1 MQKQTKSNYMEQK
14 KPTNAQL
21 QRRIARAVVHLD
33 RTKNTQEIYWSDK
46 GLRLVSDND
55 YCVIETG
62 FHRHIFSNLTSA
74 GISRPWLYTK
84 RIVEIANEHLEDCKT
99 ENGYSFTKLL
109 EFLKDKKDKTEYNI
123 CVFADW
129 WYYNLFQPLYSIG
142 ESEVEQF
149 LVYES
154 YIHNI
159 ARNSVLL
166 SEKTDGMTN
175 KEFLSKV
182 AEEEDKFLED
192 MEERVLFEK
201 KTDEEVARENIEAI
215 QEQELNEQ
223 TKR

>member
-1 MQKQTKSNYMEQK
+1 MEQK

-21 QRRIARAVVHLD
+21 QRRIARAVIHLD
-33 RTKNTQEIYWSDK
+33 RTKNTSEIYFSDK

-62 FHRHIFSNLTSA
+62 FHRHVFSNVTSA

-84 RIVEIANEHLEDCKT
+84 RIVEIANEHLEECKT
-99 ENGYSFTKLL
+99 EDGYSFSKLL
-109 EFLKDKKDKTEYNI
+109 ESLKAKEDKTEYNL

-129 WYYNLFQPLYSIG
+129 WLYNIFQPLYSIG

-182 AEEEDKFLED
+182 DEEKAKFLEGMD
-192 MEERVLFEK
+192 ERVLFEK

-223 TKR
+223 TKQ

>member
-1 MQKQTKSNYMEQK
+1 MEQK
-14 KPTNAQL
+14 KPTKAQL
-21 QRRIARAVVHLD
+21 LRRIQLAVVHLD
-33 RTKNTQEIYWSDK
+33 RTKNTQEIYLSDK

-62 FHRHIFSNLTSA
+62 FHRHVFSNVTSA

-99 ENGYSFTKLL
+99 DHGYSFAKLL
-109 EFLKDKKDKTEYNI
+109 ESLKTKEDRTEYNI
-123 CVFADW
+123 CMYVEW
-129 WYYNLFQPLYSIG
+129 WLFNIFQPLYSIG

-175 KEFLSKV
+175 KEFLSRV
-182 AEEEDKFLED
+182 AEEKAKFLED
-192 MEERVLFEK
+192 MDERVLFEK

-223 TKR
+223 TKQ

>member
-1 MQKQTKSNYMEQK
+1 MEQK

-21 QRRIARAVVHLD
+21 QRRIQRAVVHLD
-33 RTKNTQEIYWSDK
+33 RTKNTQEIFWSDK

-99 ENGYSFTKLL
+99 EDGYSFARLL
-109 EFLKDKKDKTEYNI
+109 ETLKSKEDKTEYNI
-123 CVFADW
+123 CMFVDW
-129 WYYNLFQPLYSIG
+129 WLYNIFQPLYSIG

-149 LVYES
+149 FVYES

-175 KEFLSKV
+175 KEFLDKV
-182 AEEEDKFLED
+182 AEEKTKFLED

-201 KTDEEVARENIEAI
+201 KSDEDVARENIEAI

-223 TKR
+223 TQQ

>member
-1 MQKQTKSNYMEQK
+1 MEHK

-21 QRRIARAVVHLD
+21 QRRIQRAVVHLD

-62 FHRHIFSNLTSA
+62 FHRHVFSNVTSA

-99 ENGYSFTKLL
+99 EDGYSFSKLL
-109 EFLKDKKDKTEYNI
+109 ESLKAKEDKTEYNL
-123 CVFADW
+123 CVFADRW
-129 WYYNLFQPLYSIG
+129 LYNIFQPLYSIG

-175 KEFLSKV
+175 KEFLSRV
-182 AEEEDKFLED
+182 AEEKAKFLED
-192 MEERVLFEK
+192 MDERVLFEK

-223 TKR
+223 TKQ

>member
-1 MQKQTKSNYMEQK
+1 MEK
-14 KPTNAQL
+14 KKKMTNAQL
-21 QRRIARAVVHLD
+21 LRRIQKSPLHLD
-33 RTKNTQEIYWSDK
+33 LTKSTISVYFSDK

-62 FHRHIFSNLTSA
+62 FHRHVFSNVTSA

-84 RIVEIANEHLEDCKT
+84 RIVEIANAHLEDCKT
-99 ENGYSFTKLL
+99 EDGYSFSKLL
-109 EFLKDKKDKTEYNI
+109 ESLKAKEDKTEYNI
-123 CVFADW
+123 CVLWYW
-129 WYYNLFQPLYSIG
+129 WCYCIFQPLYSIG

-175 KEFLSKV
+175 KEFLSRV
-182 AEEEDKFLED
+182 EEEKAKFLED
-192 MEERVLFEK
+192 MDERVLFEK

-223 TKR
+223 TKQ